1 MIGTAEL
8 GIEDGR
14 KRPQPLMS
22 HVEDPPPPPE
32 IHSSGVIATDITNNF
47 VKAAQSMFLPK
58 WEWKS
63 RD

>member
-1 MIGTAEL
+1 MTGTAEL

-14 KRPQPLMS
+14 KKHQPLMS

-32 IHSSGVIATDITNNF
+32 IHSSGVIATDITSNF
-47 VKAAQSMFLPK
+47 VKAAQSISLPK
-58 WEWKS
+58 WERKS